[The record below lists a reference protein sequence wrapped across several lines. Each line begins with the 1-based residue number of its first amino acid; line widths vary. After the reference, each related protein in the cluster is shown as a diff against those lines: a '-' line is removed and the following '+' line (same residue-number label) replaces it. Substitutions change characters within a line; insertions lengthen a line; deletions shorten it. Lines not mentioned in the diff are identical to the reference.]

1 MAKPQASF
9 IHKLQE
15 RLANDPV
22 KRILLAKEYAIED
35 WLLGAYE
42 QLVSRKELITVEGVS
57 TLGLDCIVKIARVR
71 EWVLTERIRRLG
83 GERRGGDICFGE
95 GSPGYADHSGWKHP
109 IITVSVE
116 EIKDQI
122 KKEFGI

>member
-83 GERRGGDICFGE
+83 GERRGGIFVLERDHPDMLTIRG
-95 GSPGYADHSGWKHP
+95 GNTQLSP
-109 IITVSVE
+109 SV
-116 EIKDQI
+116 
-122 KKEFGI
+122 